1 MRRLV
6 WALFIASALLV
17 FRGSPRASTSEGL
30 QAEGRQP
37 PAVSTFEGGDLVEE
51 PLTEREAAFA
61 EGFPGRIGRYMV
73 DGKVVILRETDRATH
88 RVHSAA
94 TCLAASGWSVE
105 PLPME
110 RLDSGEWSR
119 FRAEKG
125 GETLVVREQ
134 IRAADGSTL
143 PDVPSWFWSALLG
156 RTKGPWLVATVVE
169 HPRSE

>member
-1 MRRLV
+1 MRRFAWV
-6 WALFIASALLV
+6 LFIAAALLV
-17 FRGSPRASTSEGL
+17 LRGSRVASRSEVL
-30 QAEGRQP
+30 QTEGHRF
-37 PAVSTFEGGDLVEE
+37 PAPTVFEGGQLVEE

-169 HPRSE
+169 RE

>member
-1 MRRLV
+1 MRRLAWV
-6 WALFIASALLV
+6 LFIAAALLV
-17 FRGSPRASTSEGL
+17 IRGSPRASMSEVL
-30 QAEGRQP
+30 QTEGRKP
-37 PAVSTFEGGDLVEE
+37 ILSTFEGGDIVEE

-61 EGFPGRIGRYMV
+61 EEFPGRIGRYTSG
-73 DGKVVILRETDRATH
+73 GKVVILRETDRATH

-105 PLPME
+105 PLPMA
-110 RLDSGEWSR
+110 RLDSGEWSH

-125 GETLVVREQ
+125 GESLLVREQ

-156 RTKGPWLVATVVE
+156 RTKGPWVVMTVVE
-169 HPRSE
+169 CE

>member
-1 MRRLV
+1 MKRLAWV
-6 WALFIASALLV
+6 LFIAAALLV
-17 FRGSPRASTSEGL
+17 LRGSPRAPMSEVLQSEGRKPTL
-30 QAEGRQP
+30 SA
-37 PAVSTFEGGDLVEE
+37 FEGDDLVEE

-61 EGFPGRIGRYMV
+61 EGFPGRIGRYTAG
-73 DGKVVILRETDRATH
+73 GKVVILRETDRATH

-125 GETLVVREQ
+125 GETLLVREQ
-134 IRAADGSTL
+134 IRASDGSRLT
-143 PDVPSWFWSALLG
+143 DVPSWFWSVLLG
-156 RTKGPWLVATVVE
+156 RSKGPWLVITVVE
-169 HPRSE
+169 RDSE

>member
-1 MRRLV
+1 MRRFAWV
-6 WALFIASALLV
+6 LFIAAALLV
-17 FRGSPRASTSEGL
+17 LRGSPRAPMSEGL
-30 QAEGRQP
+30 QSEGRK
-37 PAVSTFEGGDLVEE
+37 PALSAFEGDDLVEE

-94 TCLAASGWSVE
+94 TCLAASGWSVA
-105 PLPME
+105 PMPMA

-125 GETLVVREQ
+125 GESLLVREQ
-134 IRAADGSTL
+134 FRTADGSTL

-156 RTKGPWLVATVVE
+156 RTKGPWLVTTVVE
-169 HPRSE
+169 RE